1 MCNKKE
7 LPPPSNDRIRREDFN
22 RLRIPRY
29 FRFKRDYCKVIRKQN
44 MNYSSQSD
52 MGFIY
57 SLEQTHG
64 DQFPEEAEGALW
76 TEVQNV

>member
-1 MCNKKE
+1 M
-7 LPPPSNDRIRREDFN
+7 D
-22 RLRIPRY
+22 
-29 FRFKRDYCKVIRKQN
+29 
-44 MNYSSQSD
+44 
-52 MGFIY
+52 FIY